1 MAGMTRHN
9 LATRLLHMA
18 VALSVI
24 WQLGV
29 SLVMQKPRGARPGD
43 VFFATHSY
51 LGLATLGLLV
61 LFWLLLPLRRRGT
74 APGALIPWLSSA
86 RRQAVWADAKVHAA
100 ALLRLRLPSYQDGS
114 ALASAVHGLGLLLM
128 TAMAAT
134 GAAWWFLQPSAGAR
148 AFEEVH
154 KALANLAWAYLIA
167 HASLAVIHHL
177 RGERVLPAMWSLR
190 GAR

>member
-1 MAGMTRHN
+1 MGTTRHD

-29 SLVMQKPRGARPGD
+29 SLVMHKPRGARPGD

-51 LGLATLGLLV
+51 VGVATLGLLAV
-61 LFWLLLPLRRRGT
+61 FWLLVLLRRQGT
-74 APGALIPWLSSA
+74 ALGALVPWLSSA
-86 RRQAVWADAKVHAA
+86 RRHAAWADAKAHAA
-100 ALLRLRLPSYQDGS
+100 ALLRLRMPGHQAGS

-128 TAMAAT
+128 SAIAAT
-134 GAAWWFLQPSAGAR
+134 GAAWWFVQPSTTAR
-148 AFEEVH
+148 VFEDVH
-154 KALANLAWAYLIA
+154 KALANLAWAYLVA

-177 RGERVLPAMWSLR
+177 RGEDVLSAMWSLR
-190 GAR
+190 SAR

>member
-1 MAGMTRHN
+1 MGATRHD

-43 VFFATHSY
+43 LFFATHSY
-51 LGLATLGLLV
+51 VGLATLGVLA
-61 LFWLLLPLRRRGT
+61 LFWLLVLVRRQGT
-74 APGALIPWLSSA
+74 ALGALIPWLSSA
-86 RRQAVWADAKVHAA
+86 RRQAVWADAKAHVA
-100 ALLRLRLPSYQDGS
+100 ALLRFRMPRYQEGS

-134 GAAWWFLQPSAGAR
+134 GAAWWFLQPSATAR

-154 KALANLAWAYLIA
+154 KALANLAWAYLVA
-167 HASLAVIHHL
+167 HATLAVIHHL
-177 RGERVLPAMWSLR
+177 RGEGVLSSMWSLR
-190 GAR
+190 SAR